1 VGHRIL
7 ATQFEGPATRRAAAS
22 TNAPP
27 GSQRKEGG
35 QAMATA
41 REIMHPQAECID
53 ENETLN
59 AAARMM
65 RDLHVGSLPI
75 CGADGQLRGIL
86 TDRDLVVRCIA
97 ENGDPRTVTAGQ
109 FARGTPV
116 CADADVDVSEVLR
129 LMEQHA
135 IRRLPVLDDDRLVGM
150 ISEADLATHLGEHEV
165 AEFAGTVYA
174 APPNS

>member
-1 VGHRIL
+1 
-7 ATQFEGPATRRAAAS
+7 
-22 TNAPP
+22 
-27 GSQRKEGG
+27 
-35 QAMATA
+35 MATA
-41 REIMHPQAECID
+41 REIMHPNPECVD

-59 AAARMM
+59 TAARMM

-97 ENGDPRTVTAGQ
+97 ENGDPRTVTAGRL
-109 FARGTPV
+109 ARGTPV
-116 CADADVDVSEVLR
+116 CADADVDVSEVLM
-129 LMEQHA
+129 LMAQHA

-165 AEFAGTVYA
+165 ATFAGTVYA

>member
-1 VGHRIL
+1 
-7 ATQFEGPATRRAAAS
+7 
-22 TNAPP
+22 
-27 GSQRKEGG
+27 
-35 QAMATA
+35 MATA

-59 AAARMM
+59 TAARMM

-75 CGADGQLRGIL
+75 CGADGQLRGII

-109 FARGTPV
+109 LGRGTPV
-116 CADADVDVSEVLR
+116 CADADAEVSEVLM
-129 LMEQHA
+129 LMERHA
-135 IRRLPVLDDDRLVGM
+135 IRRLPVLDHDRLVGM

-165 AEFAGTVYA
+165 AEFAGTVYS

>member
-1 VGHRIL
+1 
-7 ATQFEGPATRRAAAS
+7 
-22 TNAPP
+22 
-27 GSQRKEGG
+27 
-35 QAMATA
+35 MATA
-41 REIMHPQAECID
+41 REIRHADAECID

-59 AAARMM
+59 TAAGRM

-75 CGADGQLRGIL
+75 CGADGQLRGII

-97 ENGDPRTVTAGQ
+97 ENDDPRTVTAGQ
-109 FARGTPV
+109 LARGTPV
-116 CADADVDVSEVLR
+116 CADAGVEVSEVLM

-135 IRRLPVLDDDRLVGM
+135 IRRLPVLDHGRLVGM

-165 AEFAGTVYA
+165 AGFAGTVYS